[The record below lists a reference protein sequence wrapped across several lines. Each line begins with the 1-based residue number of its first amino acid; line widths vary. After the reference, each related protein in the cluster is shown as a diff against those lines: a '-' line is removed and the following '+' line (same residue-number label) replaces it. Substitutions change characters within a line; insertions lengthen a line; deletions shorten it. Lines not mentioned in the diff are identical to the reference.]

1 MTAKYVTGKDGEV
14 ERLSMSRMETRLRS
28 MLKQEPAQLIEK
40 IFDLEKLCDEQRMT
54 YFEELH
60 AQRMHNT
67 SKKLGL
73 KNQEDHLKIKY
84 FDETA
89 GLDSQIVLVLNMR
102 LIEAKESMN
111 AQI

>member
-1 MTAKYVTGKDGEV
+1 
-14 ERLSMSRMETRLRS
+14 
-28 MLKQEPAQLIEK
+28 
-40 IFDLEKLCDEQRMT
+40 
-54 YFEELH
+54 
-60 AQRMHNT
+60 MHNT